1 VPEIQVGDTVDVHF
15 WIELGEKGR
24 TQVFNGTVI
33 AIKGEKP
40 DEFVT
45 VRRIVQGEGVERIF
59 PLLSP
64 RISKIEVKKT
74 GHVRR
79 AKLYYLRKRVGKA
92 TRLKERKKG
101 EAETTSKAQKAEKA
115 AAKELPRAAAS
126 GTLGS
131 GGQKP
136 TASRFPGAKRVTT
149 RLQSIPGLAALVRP
163 PVRAR
168 RGEIPPTAPFAHPRD
183 EPRRPPRRDRRA
195 RPRRADAGDR
205 RGPVERDEDVRRA
218 GRDGRL
224 RQAAAGGGRDAA
236 GPAGAG
242 SGGRRGAGP

>member
-1 VPEIQVGDTVDVHF
+1 MKSHLIALVEKQQAEKAAELNKKQAELIKQPSDRTIPTIQVGDTVDVHF

-40 DEFVT
+40 DEFIT

-64 RISKIEVKKT
+64 RIAKIDVKKT

-101 EAETTSKAQKAEKA
+101 EAETISKAQKAEQKA
-115 AAKELPRAAAS
+115 TK
-126 GTLGS
+126 
-131 GGQKP
+131 
-136 TASRFPGAKRVTT
+136 
-149 RLQSIPGLAALVRP
+149 
-163 PVRAR
+163 
-168 RGEIPPTAPFAHPRD
+168 
-183 EPRRPPRRDRRA
+183 
-195 RPRRADAGDR
+195 
-205 RGPVERDEDVRRA
+205 
-218 GRDGRL
+218 
-224 RQAAAGGGRDAA
+224 
-236 GPAGAG
+236 
-242 SGGRRGAGP
+242 

>member
-1 VPEIQVGDTVDVHF
+1 MKNSIIAQIEKQQAEKVAALNKTQSELIKQPSERTIPTINVGDTVDVHF

-40 DEFVT
+40 DEFIT

-64 RISKIEVKKT
+64 RIAKIDVKKT

-101 EAETTSKAQKAEKA
+101 EATTATKAQRAERA
-115 AAKELPRAAAS
+115 AAK
-126 GTLGS
+126 
-131 GGQKP
+131 
-136 TASRFPGAKRVTT
+136 
-149 RLQSIPGLAALVRP
+149 
-163 PVRAR
+163 
-168 RGEIPPTAPFAHPRD
+168 
-183 EPRRPPRRDRRA
+183 
-195 RPRRADAGDR
+195 
-205 RGPVERDEDVRRA
+205 
-218 GRDGRL
+218 
-224 RQAAAGGGRDAA
+224 
-236 GPAGAG
+236 
-242 SGGRRGAGP
+242 

>member
-1 VPEIQVGDTVDVHF
+1 MKSHLIALVEKQQAEKAAELNKKQAELIKQPSDRTIPTIQVGDTVDVHF

-40 DEFVT
+40 DEFIT

-64 RISKIEVKKT
+64 RIAKIDVKKT

-101 EAETTSKAQKAEKA
+101 EAETTSKAQKAEQKA
-115 AAKELPRAAAS
+115 TK
-126 GTLGS
+126 
-131 GGQKP
+131 
-136 TASRFPGAKRVTT
+136 
-149 RLQSIPGLAALVRP
+149 
-163 PVRAR
+163 
-168 RGEIPPTAPFAHPRD
+168 
-183 EPRRPPRRDRRA
+183 
-195 RPRRADAGDR
+195 
-205 RGPVERDEDVRRA
+205 
-218 GRDGRL
+218 
-224 RQAAAGGGRDAA
+224 
-236 GPAGAG
+236 
-242 SGGRRGAGP
+242 

>member
-1 VPEIQVGDTVDVHF
+1 MKSKLIALIEKQQADKVAELNKKQGELVKQAAERTIPTIQVGDTVDVHF

-40 DEFVT
+40 DEFIT

-64 RISKIEVKKT
+64 RIAKIEVKKT

-101 EAETTSKAQKAEKA
+101 EATTATRAEKA
-115 AAKELPRAAAS
+115 ERAAH
-126 GTLGS
+126 
-131 GGQKP
+131 
-136 TASRFPGAKRVTT
+136 R
-149 RLQSIPGLAALVRP
+149 
-163 PVRAR
+163 
-168 RGEIPPTAPFAHPRD
+168 
-183 EPRRPPRRDRRA
+183 
-195 RPRRADAGDR
+195 
-205 RGPVERDEDVRRA
+205 
-218 GRDGRL
+218 
-224 RQAAAGGGRDAA
+224 
-236 GPAGAG
+236 
-242 SGGRRGAGP
+242 